1 MMQRRVCFQS
11 PTWPFTSSCN
21 FGCWLYEA
29 IFYFVQAPYMYMIF
43 ISTCKQYTNIFKN
56 LKVRIEACSLN
67 ISTDTNNISTDT
79 NKVLPYCALVS
90 NGLKTLRYRKSH
102 CVVTVLFSGNP
113 PSPLLQCGTQEE
125 RSTPGNFKSWI
136 QLSRRWMKLKVVS
149 SSIYLSLFYK

>member
-1 MMQRRVCFQS
+1 MRRCVCFQS
-11 PTWPFTSSCN
+11 LTWPVTSTCN

-43 ISTCKQYTNIFKN
+43 ISTCEQYTNIFKN
-56 LKVRIEACSLN
+56 LKVRIEAWSLN
-67 ISTDTNNISTDT
+67 ISTDTN
-79 NKVLPYCALVS
+79 KALPYCALVS

-102 CVVTVLFSGNP
+102 CVVAVLFSGNP
-113 PSPLLQCGTQEE
+113 PSTLLKCGTQEE
-125 RSTPGNFKSWI
+125 RSTPGNFKLWI